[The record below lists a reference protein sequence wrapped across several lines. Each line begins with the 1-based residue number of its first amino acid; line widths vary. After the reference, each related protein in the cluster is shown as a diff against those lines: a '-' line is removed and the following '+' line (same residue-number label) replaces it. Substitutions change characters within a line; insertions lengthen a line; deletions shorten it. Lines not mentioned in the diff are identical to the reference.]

1 MWPGLSAR
9 LKALPSNLALAVDI
23 PSQPCN
29 DSLITRT
36 TKGKTMLDLI
46 FTLAV
51 FALIIGAVVTLVHEC
66 HAKADHKLAMLRV
79 ARINDLHDN

>member
-9 LKALPSNLALAVDI
+9 SKALPSNLALAVDI
-23 PSQPCN
+23 LSQPCN

-36 TKGKTMLDLI
+36 TKGKTMLDLL

-51 FALIIGAVVTLVHEC
+51 LALALGSLVTFVHEA
-66 HAKADHKLAMLRV
+66 HVKADHKLAMLRV